1 MADLITML
9 AASGG
14 ATDPMAAFPSGPGPT
29 TGTYDPATD
38 TGYYGL
44 VPFTDLISGDSL
56 ASTIG
61 LTAGLAQDSE
71 AGWLKFYVGP
81 DAACNRGSTAYVIFV
96 AKMPFRNNLSWN
108 NIDTAKA
115 VDGSDAAIT
124 IGDYDYKVR
133 LMQGADADPSTYTY
147 GTNCADNP
155 GENSEW
161 NALMYRIHED
171 VPNCA
176 SPTEGMPGGSSTTRH
191 GGPQVGDNF
200 DDLTDTDTG
209 VLYTLNNGSA
219 CWCQEVDGVDNSRR
233 VLRGLYG
240 VATFN
245 TSPASNAAT
254 LGGWRPVLELT

>member
-9 AASGG
+9 AASGS
-14 ATDPMAAFPSGPGPT
+14 TDPMAAIPSGPGPT
-29 TGTYDPATD
+29 TGTYDPDTD
-38 TGYYGL
+38 TGYYGE
-44 VPFTDLISGDSL
+44 VSHTDLISGDSL

-61 LTAGLAQDSE
+61 LTAGSAQDST

-96 AKMPFRNNLSWN
+96 AKMPYRNNLSWN
-108 NIDTAKA
+108 SINSAKA

-124 IGDYDYKVR
+124 ISGEDYKVR

-147 GTNCADNP
+147 GTSCADNP

-161 NALMYRIHED
+161 NDLFYRIHED
-171 VPNCA
+171 EPNCTDV
-176 SPTEGMPGGSSTTRH
+176 TEGMPGGSSTTRH

-200 DDLTDTDTG
+200 DDFTDAETG

-219 CWCQEVDGVDNSRR
+219 CWCQEVDGVATSRR
-233 VLRGLYG
+233 VGRGFNG
-240 VATFN
+240 VANF
-245 TSPASNAAT
+245 TSGTATTAYASI
-254 LGGWRPVLELT
+254 GWRPVLELT